1 MCNMSKLKNTEKKK
15 MTLRIYD
22 WDMDVNVPKGEE
34 QRYVDAARIVSEKI
48 EAYVEIYVRQQY
60 VPQKSY
66 MEILLMS
73 LLDIAVTSTEKE
85 RVLGFNNFW
94 RRINNI
100 IKNK

>member
-66 MEILLMS
+66 IEILLMT
-73 LLDIAVTSTEKE
+73 LLDFAITSTISESIL
-85 RVLGFNNFW
+85 RFNNSS
-94 RRINNI
+94 RLINNI

>member
-66 MEILLMS
+66 MEILLMT
-73 LLDIAVTSTEKE
+73 LLDFAITSTISESIL
-85 RVLGFNNFW
+85 RLNNSS
-94 RRINNI
+94 RLINNI

>member
-1 MCNMSKLKNTEKKK
+1 MCMFQKMRNNVILKL
-15 MTLRIYD
+15 LRISA
-22 WDMDVNVPKGEE
+22 K
-34 QRYVDAARIVSEKI
+34 KI
-48 EAYVEIYVRQQY
+48 EAYMDLYVRKQN

-66 MEILLMS
+66 MEILLMT

-85 RVLGFNNFW
+85 LVLGFNNFW

>member
-1 MCNMSKLKNTEKKK
+1 MNGILMCMFQKMRNNVILKL
-15 MTLRIYD
+15 LRISA
-22 WDMDVNVPKGEE
+22 K
-34 QRYVDAARIVSEKI
+34 KI
-48 EAYVEIYVRQQY
+48 EAYMDLYVRKQN

-66 MEILLMS
+66 MEILLMT